1 MTAWPAPP
9 SPYRPPPGKPRPSGW
24 WFVVGGG
31 LMLVGLAIGA
41 TAFVLIF
48 RGFMTT
54 DASLPVDGARHRVSV
69 PTDGDRMIWAET
81 GAQPPECRVTDRTS
95 GEEIALQPT
104 NGDFDRNDQT
114 AIARFDPGSGD
125 LDVTCEGDTGTA
137 VDIGPSPG
145 IAGLVGGILVAVLAP
160 LLLGSL
166 GFAVVV
172 VTGVLWSSRPP
183 RPKRS

>member
-125 LDVTCEGDTGTA
+125 LDVTCEGDDETA

-145 IAGLVGGILVAVLAP
+145 TAGLVGGILVAVLAP

-166 GFAVVV
+166 GFVVVV

-183 RPKRS
+183 RPKQS